1 MSFVDRLN
9 LTPEEKKVYQLL
21 LGAGQLTAFEISQ
34 FAQLHHSKVQLALDG
49 LKTKG
54 AIGISE
60 GYVQKYY
67 VRIPLDYLAQTSDQ
81 ITEKIKSN
89 LEETTSFIQEK
100 KNSFENTRTTLISK
114 LNDGI
119 ANKEQ
124 WLEQQSNQHSS
135 ELQSIAQQKEEFI
148 SQKISSFK
156 NSILELEETKRQEL
170 IEALRNFQQNNIE
183 GFNQAKT
190 TLNTITDIIY
200 RKSQENSTNLNSQ
213 MEQKTEQAVGQIQE
227 ISELIKPKLEEL
239 SSEFSSNLESI
250 VESIRQNIDL
260 TKIDV
265 KSFNKAQVDKYIAYS
280 EKTTKKTG
288 ETIDGISDSISQSL
302 SELNSSLEMV
312 LNGKVEELSLQIQE
326 AINALNEKITSIKNS
341 LVEELL
347 QRKTAVINSAIS
359 QVKETMMI
367 KYTDLQ
373 NNEQNQK
380 NDIISERDIFSQKLD
395 TYYQE
400 AINSYEQKISE
411 IKENMILRFNE
422 FTNSLSSKFQETTT
436 SIANQ
441 LNEQIKVFKEF
452 SAQLNSLLS
461 EELSVGSSQLKEKWD
476 DLIEK
481 AQTLT
486 QENESTIQK
495 YQEDINSKL
504 QSTADQM
511 VEELSKF
518 VSETK
523 NSALSILNSLVST
536 SKSALKEGQEL
547 VTGSLNDEIIA
558 SSSFIEDTGKKF
570 VDTANFLISSTMKLK
585 NDFRTL
591 EATSK
596 EVQIPPVQ
604 TSSIIGLE
612 ATLEHLARITENAKR
627 SVTILAP
634 KKDYI
639 PVEVIKKLPT
649 TVKVTVVTKLDE
661 ELDSEWINNL
671 ASAQANV
678 EIRKFRGM
686 GTGVELPKFIGAE
699 RENEEVLIAAE
710 DEATKQ
716 VVGIISKSTY
726 FASLV
731 SYIVI
736 SDFARGRSTQ
746 VK

>member
-411 IKENMILRFNE
+411 IKENM
-422 FTNSLSSKFQETTT
+422 
-436 SIANQ
+436 
-441 LNEQIKVFKEF
+441 KVFKEF